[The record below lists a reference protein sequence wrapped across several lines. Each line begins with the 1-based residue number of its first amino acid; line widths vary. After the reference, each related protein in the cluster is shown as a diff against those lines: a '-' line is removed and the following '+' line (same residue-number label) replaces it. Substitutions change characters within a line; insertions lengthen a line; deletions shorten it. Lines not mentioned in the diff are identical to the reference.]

1 MRAIVLAFAL
11 SCAAAGY
18 GAAADIDVEAK
29 VCQKQMETLIRP
41 DVDCTIDL
49 KPGPDVLTG
58 IPETLRALTPGLACR
73 IPVKFRKA
81 QVYGEWI
88 GDSQARL
95 PDFPVT
101 CTVSAGGQSDQ
112 FTTQFRI
119 ECMRMDAAWT
129 CSPILH
135 DTRGLG
141 ILARPLENYVNNNE
155 AFRSALTKIIVG
167 N

>member
-1 MRAIVLAFAL
+1 MRIIALAFAL
-11 SCAAAGY
+11 SCAAADD
-18 GAAADIDVEAK
+18 GAAADIDVDAK
-29 VCQKQMETLIRP
+29 VCQKQMEALLRP

-49 KPGPDVLTG
+49 KPGPDALTG
-58 IPETLRALTPGLACR
+58 IPETLRTLTPGLACR
-73 IPVKFRKA
+73 IAVKFRKA
-81 QVYGEWI
+81 QIYSEWV

-95 PDFPVT
+95 QDLPVT

-119 ECMRMDAAWT
+119 ECVRMNAAWT
-129 CSPILH
+129 CSPVLH

-155 AFRSALTKIIVG
+155 AFRSALTKAIVG